1 MILNFREVRKLIVP
15 PELAYGNQG
24 VEGIIPRKK
33 SLYFA
38 QDLSLSLS
46 LSLYNTAKS
55 TLVFHVE
62 ILGLRKKS
70 LLSVQSFLPQGS
82 TFYTFLGIVVLI
94 VLAGYE
100 LYKRY
105 TKQNEEMKQMKK
117 TNKKKSKK

>member
-1 MILNFREVRKLIVP
+1 MRKLIVP

-24 VEGIIPRKK
+24 VEGIIPRKR
-33 SLYFA
+33 SLLFC
-38 QDLSLSLS
+38 LRSLSL
-46 LSLYNTAKS
+46 NTAKS

-70 LLSVQSFLPQGS
+70 LLSARSFLPQGS
-82 TFYTFLGIVVLI
+82 TFYTFLGIIALV

-117 TNKKKSKK
+117 TSKKKSKK

>member
-38 QDLSLSLS
+38 QDLS